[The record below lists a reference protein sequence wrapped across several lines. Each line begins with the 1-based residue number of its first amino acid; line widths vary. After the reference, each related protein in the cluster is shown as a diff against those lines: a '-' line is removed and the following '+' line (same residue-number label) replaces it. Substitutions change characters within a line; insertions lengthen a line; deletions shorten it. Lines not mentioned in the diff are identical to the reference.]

1 MGLTSAAWAQD
12 FEAAGKH
19 FSAAQE
25 AFGAKHFKTA
35 AVEFESAYSITKDPV
50 LLYNVGESYEKA
62 GEGKKAV
69 ASYRAYL
76 RDQPQAAD
84 KAEVQKRIAG
94 IEAKRYRLIDQSSPG
109 DNPPTTTTTAP
120 ATPPVTRPATP
131 PPSTAT
137 PPSTPPPS
145 LKEPGPAPPSTT
157 TLPPSTTPPPSTALP
172 PTPPPVEPVPVPE
185 SAREPAPAP
194 PVTTQAA
201 PEPAP
206 GLLDEGPTSKMRV
219 GAWIGV
225 ASTLAVLTAGAIF
238 GLAAQSRADEVNRRL
253 SFVDTNG
260 QPHKFD
266 QSASNDL
273 KSLKDDGN
281 LYNGLAIGFYTVA
294 AVSAVITVT
303 LFVVDAKRPKPEK
316 KSALRFTPV
325 VGKNA
330 AGFALGGT
338 F

>member
-1 MGLTSAAWAQD
+1 
-12 FEAAGKH
+12 
-19 FSAAQE
+19 
-25 AFGAKHFKTA
+25 
-35 AVEFESAYSITKDPV
+35 
-50 LLYNVGESYEKA
+50 
-62 GEGKKAV
+62 
-69 ASYRAYL
+69 
-76 RDQPQAAD
+76 
-84 KAEVQKRIAG
+84 
-94 IEAKRYRLIDQSSPG
+94 
-109 DNPPTTTTTAP
+109 
-120 ATPPVTRPATP
+120 
-131 PPSTAT
+131 
-137 PPSTPPPS
+137 
-145 LKEPGPAPPSTT
+145 
-157 TLPPSTTPPPSTALP
+157 
-172 PTPPPVEPVPVPE
+172 
-185 SAREPAPAP
+185 
-194 PVTTQAA
+194 
-201 PEPAP
+201 
-206 GLLDEGPTSKMRV
+206 MRV